1 MYMSHLTKI
10 SSPLQFSFYY
20 VPSLFLFCSTVQEE
34 FRTLNNEIEG
44 LKRASA
50 DEMLQSERL
59 TIILKKNQS
68 EDANLGR
75 LIALGKKKKESL
87 EIQLSAVHK
96 VLEQTDKEMKVVMS
110 VSVHAVEYKLITY
123 CYLAYFPLFY
133 KQNRSTCSS
142 PGLWLFFFTIS

>member
-1 MYMSHLTKI
+1 MSHLTKI
-10 SSPLQFSFYY
+10 SSPLQFFFYY
-20 VPSLFLFCSTVQEE
+20 VPSLFLSRSKVQEE
-34 FRTLNNEIEG
+34 FQTLNNEIEG

-50 DEMLQSERL
+50 DEMLQNERL

-68 EDANLGR
+68 EEANLER

-96 VLEQTDKEMKVVMS
+96 VLEQTDKEMQVVMS

-123 CYLAYFPLFY
+123 CYLACFPLFC
-133 KQNRSTCSS
+133 KQNRNTFPS
-142 PGLWLFFFTIS
+142 PGLWLFSFTVS